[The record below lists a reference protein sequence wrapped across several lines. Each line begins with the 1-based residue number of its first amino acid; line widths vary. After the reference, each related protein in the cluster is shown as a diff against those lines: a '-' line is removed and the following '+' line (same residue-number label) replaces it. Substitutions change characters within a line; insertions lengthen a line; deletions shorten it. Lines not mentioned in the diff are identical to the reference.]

1 MSSHRPSRDG
11 GRHEFP
17 PGQPRLEPGE
27 DQGCNENHGQ
37 DNETERGRIEFDS
50 TSQVGVTED
59 QVQGERGAPAV
70 SRIQS
75 FQARLSSALAAA
87 LMLAVGGSMLFW
99 YYTST
104 LARQTQA
111 RQAAQ
116 TASASR
122 AQAEMPLPA
131 LGRIEAPV
139 VAPAPAN
146 VAADDSS
153 WLSAPP
159 LQPATICADEA
170 LGGTNPVGEAGVS
183 QPDPVQLALQRRL
196 SGTVFVRDPQLSMS
210 GFAAPGMSGYSRGS
224 AGPPAMDARRTAA
237 RELGR
242 GTSGAFA
249 DAESGADERSDSE
262 GEFAFS
268 GARATAGAPSMVQA
282 SMLPTQ
288 RFLLPKGAFID
299 CTLET
304 AIDSTLPGMT
314 TCITATDTF
323 GADGQV
329 VLLERGTKLIGATQG
344 RVNQGA
350 ARVFV
355 LWSEARTPAGVV
367 VPLASPG
374 ADELGRAGL
383 PGEVNRH
390 FMDRFGAAI
399 LISVIDGAIQSA
411 VQSSNRAGAVV
422 FNPSGSRDVLA
433 EVLRGTVNIR
443 PTVVKRHG
451 DRVQVLVARDL
462 DFRSVY
468 ALRSLAS
475 VQR

>member
-1 MSSHRPSRDG
+1 MSNHDP
-11 GRHEFP
+11 RHDD
-17 PGQPRLEPGE
+17 
-27 DQGCNENHGQ
+27 DQG
-37 DNETERGRIEFDS
+37 DGR
-50 TSQVGVTED
+50 VR
-59 QVQGERGAPAV
+59 GERGAPAV
-70 SRIQS
+70 SRVQS
-75 FQARLSSALAAA
+75 FQARFSSVLAAT
-87 LMLAVGGSMLFW
+87 LMLTVGGGMLFW

-104 LARQTQA
+104 LARQTHV

-116 TASASR
+116 TAAANR
-122 AQAEMPLPA
+122 AQSEMPLPA
-131 LGRIEAPV
+131 LGRVEAP

-146 VAADDSS
+146 VASCSKEDVAEQVAVWEDSS
-153 WLSAPP
+153 LPSVPP
-159 LQPATICADEA
+159 LQPAVVPENETMVPVYADA
-170 LGGTNPVGEAGVS
+170 RVGGS
-183 QPDPVQLALQRRL
+183 QPGPAELALQRRL
-196 SGTVFVRDPQLSMS
+196 SGSVFVRDPPFSMS
-210 GFAAPGMSGYSRGS
+210 TSTHVSTPVSIQGLSVPRETSTADV
-224 AGPPAMDARRTAA
+224 PA
-237 RELGR
+237 
-242 GTSGAFA
+242 
-249 DAESGADERSDSE
+249 ER
-262 GEFAFS
+262 AI
-268 GARATAGAPSMVQA
+268 AGAPSMVQA
-282 SMLPTQ
+282 SRLPTQ

-323 GADGQV
+323 SADGRV
-329 VLLERGTKLIGATQG
+329 VLLERGTKLIGETQG
-344 RVNQGA
+344 QVDQGA

-399 LISVIDGAIQSA
+399 LLSVIDGAVQSA

-422 FNPSGSRDVLA
+422 FNPSGSRDVVA
-433 EVLRGTVNIR
+433 EALRGTVNIR

-451 DRVQVLVARDL
+451 DRIQVLVARDL

-468 ALRSLAS
+468 ELRSLAS
-475 VQR
+475 GQ